1 MMTDK
6 AKILNNFSAMTSIK
20 DVARIFSWGGGGG
33 GGGRPKG
40 FF

>member
-33 GGGRPKG
+33 RPKG